1 MNTSTMN
8 YLEEEEQEK
17 SSGKRTWMVV
27 IAVIVIAFGI
37 NIWVTM
43 SDIRAENVSLKASM
57 HNMVAEQVNDK
68 LALRRSED
76 QVVALEKKLI
86 TQASETRTAL
96 LALADTET
104 QLGEVNR
111 NIANLTAK
119 LQSANK
125 TKEVLSLE
133 LSAQRKK
140 MAQLQAPKEEQSLWQ
155 RLKWW

>member
-1 MNTSTMN
+1 
-8 YLEEEEQEK
+8 
-17 SSGKRTWMVV
+17 
-27 IAVIVIAFGI
+27 
-37 NIWVTM
+37 
-43 SDIRAENVSLKASM
+43 
-57 HNMVAEQVNDK
+57 